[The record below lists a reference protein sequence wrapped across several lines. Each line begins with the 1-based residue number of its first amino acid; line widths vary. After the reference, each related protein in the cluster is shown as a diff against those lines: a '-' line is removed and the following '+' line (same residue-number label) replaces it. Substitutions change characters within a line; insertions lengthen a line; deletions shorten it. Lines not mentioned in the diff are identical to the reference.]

1 MEFNLTFIEALQV
14 VFAGGKVRGNN
25 FGDGVY
31 IRQDYHGSVIVESVF
46 EEIGFTQRSD
56 FMLTKGVTTQKYR
69 VVESVKYLDLLD

>member
-31 IRQDYHGSVIVESVF
+31 IRQDYYGAVVTEVVSEELGFSQKGVF
-46 EEIGFTQRSD
+46 Q
-56 FMLTKGVTTQKYR
+56 LTKGVIAQKYR
-69 VVESVKYLDLLD
+69 VVESVKYSDLLD